1 MAAAF
6 MANALLG
13 AALIVALVNVPLFTN
28 TVLGG
33 SALDGGLNLMRLML
47 ALAVGTLTGGWIA
60 SRFWPSLAA
69 GGGALLAGIGYLG
82 LATWGED
89 PETLPLLAAGFG
101 LGLVISPLMAAVI
114 DQVDQA
120 DRATWASLLT
130 VVRLLG
136 ALVGVALLTTQGLS
150 GFYAEAAKIPLDQA
164 GYSEVLLG
172 LEVDAYQDTFLVT
185 AAVCFVALIP
195 AGMLGKGKMR

>member
-1 MAAAF
+1 MQ
-6 MANALLG
+6 M
-13 AALIVALVNVPLFTN
+13 
-28 TVLGG
+28 
-33 SALDGGLNLMRLML
+33 
-47 ALAVGTLTGGWIA
+47 
-60 SRFWPSLAA
+60 
-69 GGGALLAGIGYLG
+69 
-82 LATWGED
+82 
-89 PETLPLLAAGFG
+89 TLPLLAAGFG
-101 LGLVISPLMAAVI
+101 LGLVIAPLMAAVI

-195 AGMLGKGKMR
+195 AGMLGKGKVR